1 MNHGKTVA
9 QYHLITSAR
18 CGQDMPNKIT
28 AMMRRALAVAMITL
42 FMASAAFP
50 QNGKLVDATLV
61 TLDEH
66 ALKRLEVVE
75 PSIRELL
82 REVEIKSI
90 TYLSDGLKVK
100 GYLAVPKKGERLP
113 SVIFNRG
120 GNRSFGALNDTMA
133 ANLLGKMAHW
143 GYVVVA
149 SQYRGNSGGEGQE
162 EFGGAEVNDIL
173 NLVPLL
179 ESLPQADG
187 SRIGMYGWS
196 RGGMMTYLA
205 LTKTDRVAAAIVGAG
220 MADSFD
226 TITRRPDM
234 AQVYAELVPNY
245 LTDKETALTARSA
258 IYWPE
263 KLHKTTPIL
272 LLHGSSD
279 WRVHPTQALRMA
291 AALYETKHPFRLVFL
306 EGGDHGLSEH
316 REEVNRLVKNWL
328 DRYVRDRKPWPSLE
342 PHGR

>member
-1 MNHGKTVA
+1 M
-9 QYHLITSAR
+9 TS
-18 CGQDMPNKIT
+18 KIT
-28 AMMRRALAVAMITL
+28 ARIQGAVAVAMVTL
-42 FMASAAFP
+42 VMASASFP
-50 QNGKLVDATLV
+50 QNGQLVDTSLV

-66 ALKRLEVVE
+66 ALKRLEGVE
-75 PSIRELL
+75 PSIRDIWGQ
-82 REVEIKSI
+82 VDIKSI

-100 GYLAVPKKGERLP
+100 GYLAAPKKGQQLP

-120 GNRSFGALNDTMA
+120 GNRSFGALNDPMA
-133 ANLLGKMAHW
+133 ANLLGKIAHW

-149 SQYRGNSGGEGQE
+149 SQYRGNGSGEGLE

-173 NLVPLL
+173 NLIPLL
-179 ESLPQADG
+179 ESLPQADA

-205 LTKTDRVAAAIVGAG
+205 LTKTYRLAAAIVGAG
-220 MADSFD
+220 VADSFD
-226 TITRRPDM
+226 TITRRPEM

-245 LTDKETALTARSA
+245 RQDKETALTARSA
-258 IYWPE
+258 IRWVE

-279 WRVHPTQALRMA
+279 WRVHPSQALRMV
-291 AALYETKHPFRLVFL
+291 AALYETKHPFRFVFF

-316 REEVNRLVKNWL
+316 REEVNRLVKSWL
-328 DRYVRDRKPWPSLE
+328 DRYVRERKPWPSLE